1 MNENKFYTDGKKVF
15 MMKNPVQKLNE
26 NKQGVQKPVINEQ
39 LEKMKHLTG
48 FKASTFTDTN
58 SVKKN
63 RGF

>member
-1 MNENKFYTDGKKVF
+1 

-48 FKASTFTDTN
+48 FKPSTFTDTN